1 MILQDTTPS
10 EATYKDMVQDV
21 YATMMSTRTSSNSGS
36 ARSGTPSFDSWENA
50 HSSSTSSNNSDEPRV
65 NKPPIPIIDKTIL
78 ADIITDAPEGPTRDY
93 LRSLLNKEL
102 GLKTSSASSIMSE
115 KITQPSLEV
124 TSPTNTREVPQ

>member
-10 EATYKDMVQDV
+10 EATYKDVVQDV
-21 YATMMSTRTSSNSGS
+21 YATTMSTRTSSNSGN

-50 HSSSTSSNNSDEPRV
+50 RSSSTSSNNSDEPRV
-65 NKPPIPIIDKTIL
+65 NKPPVPIIDKTIL

-93 LRSLLNKEL
+93 LRRLLNKEL
-102 GLKTSSASSIMSE
+102 GLKSSSASSVMSE
-115 KITQPSLEV
+115 KITQPLLEV